1 MNIQNRYTELTR
13 KTKGKSK
20 KLRFAHF
27 CQSKGAE
34 ISEKKIFSLSLI
46 APYKL
51 ANSNRRRY
59 KFITSTNL
67 REAENSTQFG
77 HGYGSRT
84 RTKIPPLESAQSVIS
99 IWKNKTKKKKQR
111 NGPPLP
117 NPTSTRLILQ
127 PSPIKTPNF
136 HDLNP
141 TNHIERKKKKEKK
154 PPFCIDDYEIERE
167 SKKHSFTWEEE
178 EEAFDRRRPRAI
190 TILHS
195 SNLPP
200 NSRRNRARSEGEA
213 EYYRRRGERER
224 ERLRRG
230 QVYRKVGEENA
241 GETGEM
247 GTCAEC
253 RLFFSFSSWSVPK
266 PKKEKKD
273 NYKMSNF
280 MILEEI
286 KSGTLLV
293 WIMKIMRYQILS
305 KFCYSYALS
314 GP

>member
-99 IWKNKTKKKKQR
+99 I
-111 NGPPLP
+111 
-117 NPTSTRLILQ
+117 
-127 PSPIKTPNF
+127 
-136 HDLNP
+136 
-141 TNHIERKKKKEKK
+141 
-154 PPFCIDDYEIERE
+154 
-167 SKKHSFTWEEE
+167 
-178 EEAFDRRRPRAI
+178 
-190 TILHS
+190 
-195 SNLPP
+195 
-200 NSRRNRARSEGEA
+200 
-213 EYYRRRGERER
+213 
-224 ERLRRG
+224 
-230 QVYRKVGEENA
+230 
-241 GETGEM
+241 
-247 GTCAEC
+247 
-253 RLFFSFSSWSVPK
+253 
-266 PKKEKKD
+266 
-273 NYKMSNF
+273 
-280 MILEEI
+280 
-286 KSGTLLV
+286 
-293 WIMKIMRYQILS
+293 
-305 KFCYSYALS
+305 
-314 GP
+314 

>member
-99 IWKNKTKKKKQR
+99 IWKNKTKKKNKGTDHLFPIPHQP
-111 NGPPLP
+111 GLSS
-117 NPTSTRLILQ
+117 NPHRSKLQTSMILIL
-127 PSPIKTPNF
+127 
-136 HDLNP
+136 P
-141 TNHIERKKKKEKK
+141 TISKERKKKEKK

-200 NSRRNRARSEGEA
+200 NSGRNRARSEGEA

-224 ERLRRG
+224 ERDWD
-230 QVYRKVGEENA
+230 VA
-241 GETGEM
+241 
-247 GTCAEC
+247 
-253 RLFFSFSSWSVPK
+253 
-266 PKKEKKD
+266 
-273 NYKMSNF
+273 
-280 MILEEI
+280 
-286 KSGTLLV
+286 
-293 WIMKIMRYQILS
+293 
-305 KFCYSYALS
+305 KFIVR
-314 GP
+314 